1 MSSNT
6 QQKAQH
12 TITIIFQVLEKIFDG
27 GLLFIADDQSFLL
40 LCLQRRLV
48 SGYWQ
53 KMFGMSPWK

>member
-48 SGYWQ
+48 SGY
-53 KMFGMSPWK
+53 